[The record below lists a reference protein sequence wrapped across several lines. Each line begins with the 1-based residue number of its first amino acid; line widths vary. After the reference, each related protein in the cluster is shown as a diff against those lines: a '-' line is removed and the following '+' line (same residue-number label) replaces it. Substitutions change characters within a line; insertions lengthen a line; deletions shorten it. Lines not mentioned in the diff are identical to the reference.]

1 MIAVKDALWAK
12 GPHGWLTQN
21 CPIGDG
27 MVDWSWFTATIAR
40 SDFSG
45 PISVHLEYAIPGTT
59 PDEIRRS
66 TMRAA
71 ERDLAFTKRQF
82 AAVQEA
88 DVRR

>member
-1 MIAVKDALWAK
+1 
-12 GPHGWLTQN
+12 
-21 CPIGDG
+21 
-27 MVDWSWFTATIAR
+27 MVDWSWFTATIAG

-59 PDEIRRS
+59 PDEIRRN
-66 TMRAA
+66 TMGA

-82 AAVQEA
+82 AAVQKA